1 MRKYL
6 LSVIIILSSLSAN
19 AQSESDSLVSLA
31 KVNFVEITEFTGWSQ
46 FDDTQPEGKIEVVD
60 DGIAINNPQ
69 KYDAIYTPQIIVI
82 EGFTLEKGHN
92 YIVRLIV
99 RVPSDGTYHVNMGD
113 WETNYSLQ
121 LPVRKSDDFQVIDV
135 EYPEYGDNIIGDGH
149 VLIGCGWVVGTTIIK
164 EVEILEKT
172 NATGIQSIKADRHNV
187 IYNLNGQRVSPPYR
201 GIVIQNGRKVVK

>member
-1 MRKYL
+1 MKKYL
-6 LSVIIILSSLSAN
+6 LFVVLFLSCLSIQ
-19 AQSESDSLVSLA
+19 AQDENEALVSIA
-31 KVNFVEITEFTGWSQ
+31 KMNWVGVSELPSWCNFSGDNDTSLEF
-46 FDDTQPEGKIEVVD
+46 VD

-99 RVPSDGTYHVNMGD
+99 RVPSDGTQG
-113 WETNYSLQ
+113 
-121 LPVRKSDDFQVIDV
+121 
-135 EYPEYGDNIIGDGH
+135 
-149 VLIGCGWVVGTTIIK
+149 
-164 EVEILEKT
+164 
-172 NATGIQSIKADRHNV
+172 IKADRHNV

>member
-1 MRKYL
+1 MKKYL
-6 LSVIIILSSLSAN
+6 LFVVLFLSCLSIQ
-19 AQSESDSLVSLA
+19 AQDENEALVSIA
-31 KVNFVEITEFTGWSQ
+31 KMNWVGVSELPSWCYLSGDNDTSLEF
-46 FDDTQPEGKIEVVD
+46 VD

-135 EYPEYGDNIIGDGH
+135 EYPEYGDNIIGNGH

-164 EVEILEKT
+164 EVEIREKT

-187 IYNLNGQRVSPPYR
+187 IYNLNGQRVSPSYR
-201 GIVIQNGRKVVK
+201 GIAIQNGRKVVK

>member
-1 MRKYL
+1 MKKYL
-6 LSVIIILSSLSAN
+6 LFVVLFLSCLSIQ
-19 AQSESDSLVSLA
+19 AQDENEALVSIA
-31 KVNFVEITEFTGWSQ
+31 KMNWVGVSELPSWCNFSGDNDTSLEF
-46 FDDTQPEGKIEVVD
+46 VD

-99 RVPSDGTYHVNMGD
+99 RVPSDGTYNVNMGN
-113 WETNYSLQ
+113 WKTNYSLQ

-135 EYPEYGDNIIGDGH
+135 EYPEYGDNIIGNGH

-172 NATGIQSIKADRHNV
+172 NATGIQGIKADRHNV